1 MNKFKEVNKF
11 KVGDIVVCVEI
22 KECDKVFQ
30 KETYRL
36 TIGKKYTIT
45 VCNNHTIGVIG
56 DNGVETFP
64 YHFQFKLLS
73 DIREERINEIL
84 DL

>member
-1 MNKFKEVNKF
+1 MNKFKEVNRF
-11 KVGDIVVCVEI
+11 KLGDIAVCIEV

-45 VCNNHTIGVIG
+45 ASNTHTIGVIG

-73 DIREERINEIL
+73 DIREELINTIL
-84 DL
+84 K

>member
-11 KVGDIVVCVEI
+11 KVGDIAVCIEI
-22 KECDKVFQ
+22 KDCDRLYKHA
-30 KETYRL
+30 TYRL

-45 VCNNHTIGVIG
+45 VSNTHTIGVIG

-73 DIREERINEIL
+73 DIREERINTIL
-84 DL
+84 K